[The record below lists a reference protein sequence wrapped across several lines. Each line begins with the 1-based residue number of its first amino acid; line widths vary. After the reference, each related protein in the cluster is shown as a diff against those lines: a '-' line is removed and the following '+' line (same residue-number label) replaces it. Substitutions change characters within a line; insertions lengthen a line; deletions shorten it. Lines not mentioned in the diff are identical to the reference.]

1 MNEKGRH
8 ITRRCPFSIGLAG
21 CSGTVESQVPTA
33 NLEDYA
39 DMPAAEI
46 WVVLEAVTPL

>member
-1 MNEKGRH
+1 MKKVA
-8 ITRRCPFSIGLAG
+8 TLLAAVLLSIGLAG
-21 CSGTVESQVPTA
+21 CSGAVESQVPAA

>member
-8 ITRRCPFSIGLAG
+8 ITCRCPFSIGLAG